1 MIPVEDAESA
11 ILLPRS
17 GVLRRFTME
26 DRSEEAIR
34 ERAYALWI
42 EAGSPEGD
50 DQRFWHEAER
60 QLSREGELDTS
71 DKATDTDT
79 PPVQAGLPNL

>member
-1 MIPVEDAESA
+1 V
-11 ILLPRS
+11 
-17 GVLRRFTME
+17 
-26 DRSEEAIR
+26 
-34 ERAYALWI
+34 

-60 QLSREGELDTS
+60 QLSNDGEVDTS
-71 DKATDTDT
+71 ENATDADT

>member
-1 MIPVEDAESA
+1 M
-11 ILLPRS
+11 
-17 GVLRRFTME
+17 GKH
-26 DRSEEAIR
+26 SEEVIR
-34 ERAYALWI
+34 DRAYTLWV

-60 QLSREGELDTS
+60 QLSNDGEVDTS
-71 DKATDTDT
+71 ENATDADT

>member
-1 MIPVEDAESA
+1 
-11 ILLPRS
+11 
-17 GVLRRFTME
+17 ME
-26 DRSEEAIR
+26 KHSEEAIR
-34 ERAYALWI
+34 DRAYALWV

-60 QLSREGELDTS
+60 QLSNDGDVDTS
-71 DKATDTDT
+71 DNATDADT